1 MSRARTGRFALA
13 LVLTL
18 ACVGAAACTTFS
30 SAPTPDDA
38 ATPIVVRD
46 AQVPALTDAA
56 VDAVVAPQDG
66 STDARV
72 DAAPKRYVVF
82 VTSETI
88 EGKFAGTMG
97 PTTLADAFCQEKGN
111 TIGLG
116 LRWKAWLM
124 AGGAAPQQRIVE
136 PSGGWFDTKDKLVAA
151 KLVDLTVPML
161 ANPPGFDELGKLASG
176 EVWTGIR
183 GDTCGE
189 WTGNGQGDVGVV
201 GDSQRWTNSQ
211 DNRPCGGGKR
221 LYCFEQPP

>member
-1 MSRARTGRFALA
+1 MSRARIGRFALA

-38 ATPIVVRD
+38 APPIVVRD

-82 VTSETI
+82 VTSQTI
-88 EGKFAGTMG
+88 EGKFAGDAG
-97 PTTLADAFCQEKGN
+97 PTTLADAFCLEKAN
-111 TIGLG
+111 ALG
-116 LRWKAWLM
+116 GGSKWKAWLM
-124 AGGAAPQQRIVE
+124 AGNQLPAVRLRDVP
-136 PSGGWFDTKDKLVAA
+136 GGWVDVNGNEVAIDRVA
-151 KLVDLTVPML
+151 LSGSLT
-161 ANPPGFDELGKLASG
+161 NPPHLDETKKLASG

-189 WTGNGQGDVGVV
+189 WTGKDQGDVGVV
-201 GDSQRWTNSQ
+201 GDARQWTNSE
-211 DNRPCGGGKR
+211 DNRPCSNRYR
-221 LYCFEQPP
+221 LYCFEQAP